1 MGVHTIRVPDL
12 GEGIAEVELVA
23 WRVGPGDVVAE
34 DQVLADVMTEKATVE
49 IPSPVA
55 GKVLALGGEVGQSLA
70 VGSELIRIELE
81 GVESS
86 PAASATSTATASATS
101 TQTSTPAPTPAA
113 APTPTAKP
121 TAIAPTGVARTAAVH
136 QPSGD
141 SPAVPRATPPASS
154 PAAQQRPIASPAV
167 RARAWELG
175 IDLKDVQP
183 TGTAGRVVQA
193 DLDAHRARAG
203 PRTSPAAPAPMRAG
217 APADATQV
225 VKIIGLRR
233 RIAQKMQESKRRIP
247 HYTYVE
253 EVDVSELE
261 GLRAHLNAKW
271 NAQRAHLTLLPFLIQ
286 AIVLAVR
293 EFPQV
298 NARFDDEAGALT
310 QHAAVHVGIATQT
323 DMGLM
328 VPVLRDA
335 QAHDLWTNATE
346 ITRLAEAARSGKAV
360 RDELAGSTL
369 TITSLGRLGGI
380 MSTPVINHPEVA
392 IIGVNRIAQ
401 RPVILDGAIVARQ
414 VMNLSSSFDHR
425 VVDGAVAAAFVQRVR
440 ACLEHPAT
448 LFVE

>member
-1 MGVHTIRVPDL
+1 
-12 GEGIAEVELVA
+12 
-23 WRVGPGDVVAE
+23 
-34 DQVLADVMTEKATVE
+34 
-49 IPSPVA
+49 
-55 GKVLALGGEVGQSLA
+55 
-70 VGSELIRIELE
+70 
-81 GVESS
+81 
-86 PAASATSTATASATS
+86 
-101 TQTSTPAPTPAA
+101 
-113 APTPTAKP
+113 
-121 TAIAPTGVARTAAVH
+121 VH

-271 NAQRAHLTLLPFLIQ
+271 NSQRAHLTLLPFLIQ

-425 VVDGAVAAAFVQRVR
+425 VVDGAVAAAFVQRLR

-448 LFVE
+448 LFVK

>member
-1 MGVHTIRVPDL
+1 M
-12 GEGIAEVELVA
+12 
-23 WRVGPGDVVAE
+23 
-34 DQVLADVMTEKATVE
+34 
-49 IPSPVA
+49 
-55 GKVLALGGEVGQSLA
+55 
-70 VGSELIRIELE
+70 
-81 GVESS
+81 S
-86 PAASATSTATASATS
+86 PAPPIAVRT
-101 TQTSTPAPTPAA
+101 APTPMA
-113 APTPTAKP
+113 TPTA
-121 TAIAPTGVARTAAVH
+121 
-136 QPSGD
+136 
-141 SPAVPRATPPASS
+141 
-154 PAAQQRPIASPAV
+154 AQARPIASPAV

-175 IDLKDVQP
+175 IDLNDVHP
-183 TGTAGRVVQA
+183 TGTAGRITQA
-193 DLDAHRARAG
+193 DLDAHRARAA
-203 PRTSPAAPAPMRAG
+203 PRTLPPAPAPARAAPAV
-217 APADATQV
+217 DATRV

-247 HYTYVE
+247 HFTYVE

-261 GLRAHLNAKW
+261 RLRAHLNAKW
-271 NAQRAHLTLLPFLIQ
+271 DAQRAHLTLLPFLIQ

-298 NARFDDEAGALT
+298 NARFDDEADTLT

-335 QAHDLWTNATE
+335 QARDLWANATE

-369 TITSLGRLGGI
+369 TITSLGRLGGV

-392 IIGVNRIAQ
+392 IIGINRIVQ

-425 VVDGAVAAAFVQRVR
+425 VVDGAIAAAFVQRLR
-440 ACLEHPAT
+440 AGLERPAT
-448 LFVE
+448 LFIE